1 MSEESVG
8 WKNYRK
14 WYNDRIMETYISAP
28 IIDKQNDLIPTETL
42 KESMDFY
49 MKYGIYAYKHDEVP
63 IGVPL
68 AYKIDNG
75 KIKIRV
81 GIHNKLEMHDKVW
94 KEIKDFGSS
103 GASSIRG
110 EATDQKEI
118 CPEGENSCYTKVD
131 KLGLWSVSWVGDNPA
146 NIEAKVDTVSMA
158 KGDCCPDCGGKKTMT
173 DYLEEEK
180 EHKQKCGD
188 CGRTVKKAGISK
200 LKRALEL
207 NSKQQLALRQAILEL
222 QEEGNYAAV
231 KLGKKEWMELKNHH
245 TALEKLLRSAMRGMQ
260 RN

>member
-1 MSEESVG
+1 MSVKNME
-8 WKNYRK
+8 WKNYRN
-14 WYNDRIMETYISAP
+14 WYNDRVMETYISAP
-28 IIDKQNDLIPTETL
+28 IIDKQGDLIPTETL
-42 KESMDFY
+42 KEAMDFY

-75 KIKIRV
+75 KVKIKV

-94 KEIKDFGSS
+94 DEIKSFGSN

-118 CPEGENSCYTKVD
+118 CPEGENSCYTKVA

-158 KGDCCPDCGGKKTMT
+158 KGDCCEGCGGQKKTLS

-180 EHKQKCGD
+180 QYTQKSSSD
-188 CGRTVKKAGISK
+188 FKRHYNKALNQATLTVLHLRDAYKVLTRMGEGGSKFATMKARK
-200 LKRALEL
+200 AF
-207 NSKQQLALRQAILEL
+207 LAA
-222 QEEGNYAAV
+222 
-231 KLGKKEWMELKNHH
+231 KEAHTVIEKNRRDIYSR
-245 TALEKLLRSAMRGMQ
+245 LPPD
-260 RN
+260 